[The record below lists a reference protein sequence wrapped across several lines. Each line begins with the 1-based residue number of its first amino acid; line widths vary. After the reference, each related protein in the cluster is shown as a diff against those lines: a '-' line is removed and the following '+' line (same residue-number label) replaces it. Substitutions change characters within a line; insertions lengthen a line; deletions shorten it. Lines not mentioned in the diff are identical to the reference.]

1 MSTRTRKSLALI
13 VSVLASSVALA
24 IPPDGGITE
33 LQARM
38 QGKVIGL
45 EGDRVEL
52 PHPSLDSRTAVTALL
67 AAPLTADAA
76 VRIALL
82 NNPGLQAAM
91 GAAGLG
97 LSDLQG
103 PNTPAKRQAQHDIT
117 ALSAQA
123 FKAWV
128 NAVAAV
134 QSAQTLRDAKATAEA
149 TGELARRMTQA
160 GNMSKLNQAQYQ
172 DRLSE
177 AALAV
182 ARAEQQAFV
191 AREQLIQVL
200 GLWGAQ
206 TRFDLQDKLPALPDK
221 AMDTPDVEARAVQAR
236 GDLALATFDWQL
248 KRTPPSA
255 PRDLWDGMGD
265 AASVRALAVK
275 VRSEARIAWFNY
287 RSNYDIAKHL
297 QTDVLPL
304 RKFINDELTLR
315 YNGMLTSVFDV
326 LADSQ
331 AQTLAA
337 NTAILAT
344 RDYWLAHADL
354 QAVLAGAP
362 LEMMQNK
369 DTP

>member
-1 MSTRTRKSLALI
+1 MIVHKSTLLLI
-13 VSVLASSVALA
+13 SVLASSMALA
-24 IPPDGGITE
+24 MPPDGGIND
-33 LQARM
+33 LQAQMR
-38 QGKVIGL
+38 GKVIGL
-45 EGDRVEL
+45 QGDDVPL
-52 PHPSLDSRTAVTALL
+52 PHPAVDSRAAVAALL
-67 AAPLTADAA
+67 AVPLTADAA
-76 VRIALL
+76 VRIALM

-97 LSDLQG
+97 VSDLQG
-103 PNTPAKRQAQHDIT
+103 SNTPAKRQAKHDIT

-128 NAVAAV
+128 NAVSAA

-160 GNMSKLNQAQYQ
+160 GNLSKLGQAQYQ

-182 ARAEQQAFV
+182 AHAEQQAFV

-206 TRFDLQDKLPALPDK
+206 TRFDLLDKLPALPDV
-221 AMDTPDVEARAVQAR
+221 ALDTPDVEARAVQAR

-248 KRTPPSA
+248 KRTPPSV
-255 PRDLWDGMGD
+255 PRDLWDAMGD
-265 AASVRALAVK
+265 DASVRALAVK

-287 RSNYDIAKHL
+287 RSSYDIARHL
-297 QTDVLPL
+297 QSDVLPL

-315 YNGMLTSVFDV
+315 YNGMLTSIFDV

-331 AQTLAA
+331 AQTLTI
-337 NTAILAT
+337 NTSILAT
-344 RDYWLAHADL
+344 RDFWLAHADL
-354 QAVLAGAP
+354 QVVLAGAP
-362 LEMMQNK
+362 LK